1 MDMLVV
7 YVSITVVKV
16 LVVDVDIKLANEPV
30 VSNTVELGFVDVITR
45 SLMHKAGSF
54 LLPFSQDKIPN
65 GLFFVITFGFQARI
79 LPTGHFLE
87 LKLLKL
93 EKLIVL
99 LSRLPV
105 HRPSGINTIK
115 LYLP

>member
-7 YVSITVVKV
+7 YVSVTVVS
-16 LVVDVDIKLANEPV
+16 VVDVDIKLANEPV

-65 GLFFVITFGFQARI
+65 GLFFVITFGFQASI
-79 LPTGHFLE
+79 LPTGHF
-87 LKLLKL
+87 
-93 EKLIVL
+93 
-99 LSRLPV
+99 P
-105 HRPSGINTIK
+105 
-115 LYLP
+115 